1 MNDKNF
7 AKEREYHALKVNDV
21 IEISPFYGRKRTIS
35 LKGTQIELLSNPHE
49 GESLNKYIIPSHLS
63 PHCHYQL
70 ITDQDTYRLR
80 VVQGPPFLL
89 NGSWALDAFLFKGD
103 EIQMLEAKWKLK
115 GPVLTV
121 EDEYIQDQSVVESD
135 MKILITG
142 ESGTG
147 KTRLAKKIHSQ
158 SKRSGQFIGINL
170 SAYNP
175 SLIESELF
183 GHKKGAF
190 TGAVS
195 DKCGAFKL
203 ANWGTLFLDEIDSLP
218 IELQTK
224 LLGFLDDKTFRA
236 VGDTREEKINARLI
250 FASGRP
256 LESLVEKGLFRK
268 DFYYRLKTGHGI
280 ELKPLRDDV
289 SLIDR
294 VLDQFCLENNITL
307 TYRLREFYLSLSWP
321 GNLRELYGHLEKKRI
336 LTKGRKF
343 DFDLCDE
350 ELITKSTD
358 LYSFEKEIQSLEDTK
373 REYVSKILGHFQGN
387 YQLAAKKLLIT
398 EKTLRGMMKKAS

>member
-1 MNDKNF
+1 
-7 AKEREYHALKVNDV
+7 
-21 IEISPFYGRKRTIS
+21 
-35 LKGTQIELLSNPHE
+35 
-49 GESLNKYIIPSHLS
+49 
-63 PHCHYQL
+63 
-70 ITDQDTYRLR
+70 
-80 VVQGPPFLL
+80 
-89 NGSWALDAFLFKGD
+89 
-103 EIQMLEAKWKLK
+103 MLEAKWKLK

-387 YQLAAKKLLIT
+387 YQLAAKNGNADAIEKIKKLSLDANRDNPFT
-398 EKTLRGMMKKAS
+398 FKVR